1 MAQIWFISSDG
12 IHRLGNTVLVGR
24 DSCQCGAFQFQQ
36 PRPTLLLFLR
46 QVVSAICWV
55 PNRKG
60 VVACACTDPASQTER
75 LATMGRLSPAYI
87 LVWNFRDPIHPE
99 YVMES
104 PHEVFSFQ
112 FNPLNPDIVVGG
124 CYNGQ
129 IVVWDTD
136 GCERNQAG
144 KGGGSGARG
153 AVGNWEEG
161 AGEEAVTPVIRH
173 K

>member
-1 MAQIWFISSDG
+1 M
-12 IHRLGNTVLVGR
+12 
-24 DSCQCGAFQFQQ
+24 
-36 PRPTLLLFLR
+36 

-60 VVACACTDPASQTER
+60 VVACACTDPASQTDR
-75 LATMGRLSPAYI
+75 LATMGRLTPAYI

-99 YVMES
+99 YVLES

-112 FNPLNPDIVVGG
+112 YNPSNPDIVVGG

-129 IVVWDTD
+129 IVVWETE
-136 GCERNQAG
+136 GLETMPPAAKQQG
-144 KGGGSGARG
+144 KSGRGAGGGWDDS
-153 AVGNWEEG
+153 
-161 AGEEAVTPVIRH
+161 AGEEAITPIIRH